1 MSYLV
6 DFNTINLAEAGTN
19 PTAVIDQAF
28 PAADTIAQRTDT
40 AKTLTLQTLDT
51 TTTHVKNVEQMESS
65 YDKMASVIYGHKQEL
80 MRAATKLAAFNYAPA
95 SDATATPVIACT
107 GATRAGIGRKLL
119 FDDVLTLMLK
129 FNQQDVPAEGRV
141 LVLNPQHE
149 ADLIAADIATYR
161 GVMQSGMLFGFK
173 IYRTSV
179 TPSYVSTT
187 GVKAALG
194 TAADGTTN
202 VIASFAFQKDEVMKA
217 IGSVEAFAR
226 YKDPSYKGDLI
237 NFQMRFLAKSLRGK
251 FQAAIYSKLT

>member
-1 MSYLV
+1 
-6 DFNTINLAEAGTN
+6 
-19 PTAVIDQAF
+19 
-28 PAADTIAQRTDT
+28 
-40 AKTLTLQTLDT
+40 
-51 TTTHVKNVEQMESS
+51 MESS